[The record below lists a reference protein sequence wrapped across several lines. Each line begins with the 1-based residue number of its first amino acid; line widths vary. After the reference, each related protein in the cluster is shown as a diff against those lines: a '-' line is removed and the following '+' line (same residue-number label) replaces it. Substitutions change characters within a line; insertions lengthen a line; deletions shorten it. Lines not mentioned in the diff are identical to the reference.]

1 MPDDDLDTPAPTP
14 AAALPTSARERHAQ
28 LAAEITD
35 HRWRY
40 YVLDAPT
47 VSDGEFD
54 TLMRELEAIEAAHPG
69 LRTPDSPTQQVGG
82 APATTFAPVTHLSP
96 MMSLDNAFDRDEL
109 AAWLARATR
118 EVGEP
123 AISESGLVC
132 ELKIDGLA
140 IDLVYERGRLVRAAT
155 RGDGRVGEDVTVN
168 VRTIRAIP
176 ATLAGEVPEVLE
188 VRGEVFLPVAEFG
201 DLNASL
207 VEADKPPFAN
217 PRNAAAGSL
226 RQKDPRVTA
235 SRRLSF
241 VSHGLG
247 ECRGVEVA
255 RLSEAYEL
263 LRAWGLPTSPEVRV
277 VRTLDEVWS
286 YVESAGGRRH
296 SFAHEMD
303 GVVVKIDDRSLQSRL
318 GTTSRAP
325 RWAIAYKYPPV
336 EVTTKLREILV
347 NVGRTGRVTPYA
359 RMDPVAV
366 AGSTV
371 EYATL
376 HNASEVRRKG
386 VLIGD
391 TVVLRKAGDVI
402 PEILGPVVALRDGS
416 ETEFAMPTR
425 CPACGSELRPEKDGD
440 ADIRCPNQR
449 SCPSQLRER
458 LFHLASRQALDIE
471 VLGWKAA
478 DALLSAGLMADEG
491 DLFTLTEADL
501 LRTDF
506 FTTRAGTLSANGA
519 KLLDELR
526 KAKTRPFAKFLVALS
541 IRHIGKGVAPDVA
554 AAFGDIDALAAAD
567 AAALAAVPGLGPTLV
582 ASIQEWFAVDWHR
595 DIVAKWQA
603 AGAMLPAPVAP
614 SSQEA
619 LPPTLAGLSVV
630 VTGSLPGYSR
640 DGAAEAIVAR
650 GGRAAASVSSKTD
663 VVVVG
668 DQPGSKYARAVQL
681 KVPVLDA
688 AGFEVLLTQGLAAA
702 LAVSRRE

>member
-1 MPDDDLDTPAPTP
+1 
-14 AAALPTSARERHAQ
+14 
-28 LAAEITD
+28 
-35 HRWRY
+35 
-40 YVLDAPT
+40 
-47 VSDGEFD
+47 
-54 TLMRELEAIEAAHPG
+54 
-69 LRTPDSPTQQVGG
+69 
-82 APATTFAPVTHLSP
+82 
-96 MMSLDNAFDRDEL
+96 
-109 AAWLARATR
+109 
-118 EVGEP
+118 
-123 AISESGLVC
+123 
-132 ELKIDGLA
+132 
-140 IDLVYERGRLVRAAT
+140 
-155 RGDGRVGEDVTVN
+155 
-168 VRTIRAIP
+168 
-176 ATLAGEVPEVLE
+176 
-188 VRGEVFLPVAEFG
+188 
-201 DLNASL
+201 
-207 VEADKPPFAN
+207 
-217 PRNAAAGSL
+217 
-226 RQKDPRVTA
+226 
-235 SRRLSF
+235 
-241 VSHGLG
+241 
-247 ECRGVEVA
+247 
-255 RLSEAYEL
+255 
-263 LRAWGLPTSPEVRV
+263 
-277 VRTLDEVWS
+277 
-286 YVESAGGRRH
+286 
-296 SFAHEMD
+296 
-303 GVVVKIDDRSLQSRL
+303 
-318 GTTSRAP
+318 
-325 RWAIAYKYPPV
+325 
-336 EVTTKLREILV
+336 
-347 NVGRTGRVTPYA
+347 
-359 RMDPVAV
+359 
-366 AGSTV
+366 
-371 EYATL
+371 
-376 HNASEVRRKG
+376 
-386 VLIGD
+386 
-391 TVVLRKAGDVI
+391 
-402 PEILGPVVALRDGS
+402 
-416 ETEFAMPTR
+416 
-425 CPACGSELRPEKDGD
+425 
-440 ADIRCPNQR
+440 
-449 SCPSQLRER
+449 
-458 LFHLASRQALDIE
+458 